1 MIQINPY
8 KTQEM
13 YAGAAGSSSL
23 MFGAG
28 QQAGVQGAGAAQGSV
43 GGINTGSKPY
53 ENVSLVDR
61 LDRIDAGAV
70 RPSTGGA
77 NSVDGYDSELAAQGL
92 IGVTGESIF
101 VGQTSKVGASDN
113 NFASLVGRLNNMDY
127 EMHPDTRDEFR
138 GNRLYLEG

>member
-8 KTQEM
+8 KSQEM

-28 QQAGVQGAGAAQGSV
+28 QQAGVQGTGAAQGTT
-43 GGINTGSKPY
+43 GGIGVAGRPA

-61 LDRIDAGAV
+61 LNQIDAGAV
-70 RPSTGGA
+70 KPNTGDA
-77 NSVDGYDSELAAQGL
+77 NTINGYDSELAAQGL
-92 IGVTGESIF
+92 TGVTGESIF